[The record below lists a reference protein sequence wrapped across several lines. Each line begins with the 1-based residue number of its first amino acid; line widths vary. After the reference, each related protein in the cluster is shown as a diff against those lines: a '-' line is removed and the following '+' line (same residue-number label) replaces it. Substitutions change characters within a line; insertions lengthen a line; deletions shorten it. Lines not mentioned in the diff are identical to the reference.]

1 VRKYIIVQHVVSQN
15 RMRRIYETGLV
26 NYQDRVWRYPKP
38 SCTIKE
44 EFVSVDMSKISPA
57 FLIIAVGII
66 LALIVLAGERI
77 AIR

>member
-1 VRKYIIVQHVVSQN
+1 
-15 RMRRIYETGLV
+15 MRRIYETGLV

-38 SCTIKE
+38 PCMIKE

-57 FLIIAVGII
+57 FLIVAVGVI
-66 LALIVLAGERI
+66 LSLIVLAGERI